1 MTIKVRIALT
11 GRPGVGKS
19 TLLET
24 LLPSLPQPVGGMLTR
39 EIRKCGHRVGYAV
52 VDVATGEEAV
62 LAHTHHRNGPV
73 VGKYTV
79 DVAALERVG
88 VAAIRRAVEEGRTVI
103 IDEIAPMEL
112 TSDAFVPAVE
122 AALAS
127 NCPLIVSTHA
137 HSDHP
142 LAHRVRQEFELFR
155 VKMSNRDRLLGDI
168 LKLFEEPV
176 EGKG

>member
-19 TLLET
+19 TLLES
-24 LLPSLPQPVGGMLTR
+24 LLPSLPQPVGGMITR

-62 LAHTHHRNGPV
+62 FAHTHHRNGPR

-88 VAAIRRAVEEGRTVI
+88 IPAIHRAVDERRTVI

-112 TSDAFVPAVE
+112 YSDAFVPAVE

-127 NCPLIVSTHA
+127 DCSMIVSTHA

-142 LAHRVRQEFELFR
+142 LAHRVRQELQLFR
-155 VKMSNRDRLLGDI
+155 VKMSNRDRLPEEI
-168 LKLFEEPV
+168 LRFFGTPAEA
-176 EGKG
+176 